1 LKGEQDKMPFGM
13 GKAIAQTTGLYG
25 YGWIFEIV
33 ILLLFFLVVYWVL
46 RGKSESA
53 IEILNRRYAK
63 GEMSKV
69 EYSKLKKEI
78 GAK

>member
-1 LKGEQDKMPFGM
+1 MPFGM
-13 GKAIAQTTGLYG
+13 GKYIAQTTGLYG

-63 GEMSKV
+63 GEISKR
-69 EYSKLKKEI
+69 EYAKLKKEI
-78 GAK
+78 GER